1 MEYDFTLKF
10 KLPDTCSDT
19 DQLVELLGAAG
30 CDDAV
35 IGSGMPG
42 RIALNFIRTAE
53 SAHRAI
59 LSALSDVKRALP
71 MARLIEVGPDFVGL
85 SDVAELVGVSRQ
97 NIRKLMLNNA
107 ATFPPAVHD
116 GSASIWHLALIL
128 QWMEHKGSYNIAQ
141 STLDVA
147 RAAMQVNIV
156 NETERVPADDRLEI
170 NQALDRYNQ
179 SEDRVPDR
187 H

>member
-10 KLPDTCSDT
+10 KLPDTCGNT
-19 DQLVELLGAAG
+19 DDLVEQLGQAG

-42 RIALNFIRTAE
+42 RLALNFIRSAE
-53 SAHRAI
+53 SAEQAI
-59 LSALSDVKRALP
+59 LSALSDVKKALP
-71 MARLIEVGPDFVGL
+71 LASLIEVGPDFVGL

-128 QWMEHKGSYNIAQ
+128 QWLEQKGSYNIEQ

-147 RAAMQVNIV
+147 RTAMQVNIV
-156 NETERVPADDRLEI
+156 NETELVPADFRLEI
-170 NQALDRYNQ
+170 CQVLESYNVYKN
-179 SEDRVPDR
+179 EGTI
-187 H
+187 